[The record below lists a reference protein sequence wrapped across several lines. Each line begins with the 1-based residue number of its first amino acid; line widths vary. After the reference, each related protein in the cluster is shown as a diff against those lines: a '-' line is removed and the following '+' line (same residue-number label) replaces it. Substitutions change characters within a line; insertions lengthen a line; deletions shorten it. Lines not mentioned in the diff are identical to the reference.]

1 MTTAQLVTPV
11 GHDPREDMVQD
22 GFYAGLGKS
31 IFDIL
36 FVILAAPI
44 ALPLVAVLALILAVT
59 GGSPFYLQDRVGRGG
74 RTFRMIKLRSMVRN
88 ADDLLEA
95 HLAANPD
102 ARREWDEKQKLTN
115 DPRITLFGRF
125 LRKSSFDELPQLWNV
140 FRGDMSIVGPR
151 PMMTSQRSLYP
162 GRAYYALRP
171 GITGL
176 WQVSDRNES
185 SFAARASFD
194 QTYLKTLSFR
204 GDLSILARTA
214 VVVFRGTGC

>member
-1 MTTAQLVTPV
+1 MPSAQLVAPAGDDV
-11 GHDPREDMVQD
+11 AKD
-22 GFYAGLGKS
+22 GVYAGLGKS
-31 IFDIL
+31 VFDIL

-74 RTFRMIKLRSMVRN
+74 RTFRMIKLRSMVRK
-88 ADDLLEA
+88 ADALLEA
-95 HLAANPD
+95 HLAANPA
-102 ARREWDEKQKLTN
+102 ARREWDEKQKLTD
-115 DPRITLFGRF
+115 DPRITAFGRF

-140 FRGDMSIVGPR
+140 FRGEMSIVGPR
-151 PMMTSQRSLYP
+151 PMMTSQQSLYP

-176 WQVSDRNES
+176 WQVSDRNRS

-194 QTYLKTLSFR
+194 QTSR
-204 GDLSILARTA
+204 MIG
-214 VVVFRGTGC
+214 